1 MKAQTVYMM
10 FCSLRVRRRDAVFI
24 SVRKQT
30 MRGKVLRALK
40 GDLCHYAHM
49 CIMREHLF
57 SAQAEGCH

>member
-1 MKAQTVYMM
+1 MNEHTDCIYDV
-10 FCSLRVRRRDAVFI
+10 FSLRVRRRDAVFI

-57 SAQAEGCH
+57 SA